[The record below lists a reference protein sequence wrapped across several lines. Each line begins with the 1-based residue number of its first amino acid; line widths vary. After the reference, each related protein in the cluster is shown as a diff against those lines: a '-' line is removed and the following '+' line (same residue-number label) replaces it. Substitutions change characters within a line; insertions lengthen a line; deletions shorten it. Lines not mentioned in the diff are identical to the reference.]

1 MRLTN
6 TDQLKD
12 EISQNLGIDAVA
24 ERLCGVDLMAS
35 GAQFKGLCPLHEEKT
50 PSWQC
55 NPTKGLY
62 YCFGCQQGGDA
73 IDLVRKTR
81 HIGYYEALRVL
92 AAEADIDIQR
102 YERPP
107 TEEEK
112 EREQLEARVERWLD
126 DLRPGAPRV
135 ADANVAAQFG
145 VAVSDSGPDVGL
157 PPGHF
162 QGVVFPYRK
171 PNGKLVGWK
180 TREIDGK
187 KMLGT
192 PRDFAI
198 NGVTLFGIDVA
209 RKHLNNGELVIVE
222 GEYDALACHCAGFKN
237 VVALGGSN
245 FSEAHMELLESIKV
259 RTAIF
264 ALDGDEA
271 GERAGKSIAESWW
284 DNSEVGVKIAT
295 LPEGSDPD
303 EVIAKDPLDFT
314 LAIAAAKSGLE
325 YLLWREWVSEPR
337 VSLSDKLEFVEWIQ
351 TWFGSKLSKI
361 QDQLVM
367 AEVAKWLDL
376 PETEVFD
383 FARSERTNLQATDS
397 ERVVLARCLRDRSYY
412 VAVRQSL
419 SAPDF
424 FMMRHQRI
432 WEILEKLLID
442 GLDFDLTTIKQRA
455 KEGGVSVD
463 YVEQLVALPDA
474 NLDWHEQL
482 ISDLSVR
489 RSARDQVEGFRERI
503 SNVDVPANQT
513 IGDFTHKIT
522 NKALGHNAG
531 AGQLSDQVDSA
542 MDTLHE
548 RMRNPTGVHG
558 LELGSQFPMLSKT
571 LQGFQPRRFVL
582 VSASSG
588 VGKSTLTLQFS
599 AYLALQQSVAV
610 DFISLEMDTD
620 EILFKLASHMTGID
634 GLKVTG
640 GALDEDEARRVE
652 QAMARIRKSP
662 LRIYAPDGMTPSEFL
677 LYARESVL
685 QRRTEA
691 FVIDY
696 AQLMSPDPGM
706 EKATGYEQ
714 LGHFGRV
721 AKMKVARAMDTT
733 VICCAQLRRDAAS
746 KERPTRE
753 DMGDSYQ
760 LVRDADVILIL
771 KENEGSSTV
780 DLWIDKNRQGP
791 GSVLIPTVFERES
804 QTFREAHNASRVP
817 DYRIG
822 E

>member
-209 RKHLNNGELVIVE
+209 RKHLNNGELVLVE

-295 LPEGSDPD
+295 LPEGSDP
-303 EVIAKDPLDFT
+303 
-314 LAIAAAKSGLE
+314 
-325 YLLWREWVSEPR
+325 EP
-337 VSLSDKLEFVEWIQ
+337 
-351 TWFGSKLSKI
+351 
-361 QDQLVM
+361 
-367 AEVAKWLDL
+367 
-376 PETEVFD
+376 
-383 FARSERTNLQATDS
+383 
-397 ERVVLARCLRDRSYY
+397 
-412 VAVRQSL
+412 
-419 SAPDF
+419 
-424 FMMRHQRI
+424 
-432 WEILEKLLID
+432 
-442 GLDFDLTTIKQRA
+442 
-455 KEGGVSVD
+455 
-463 YVEQLVALPDA
+463 
-474 NLDWHEQL
+474 
-482 ISDLSVR
+482 
-489 RSARDQVEGFRERI
+489 
-503 SNVDVPANQT
+503 
-513 IGDFTHKIT
+513 
-522 NKALGHNAG
+522 
-531 AGQLSDQVDSA
+531 
-542 MDTLHE
+542 
-548 RMRNPTGVHG
+548 
-558 LELGSQFPMLSKT
+558 
-571 LQGFQPRRFVL
+571 
-582 VSASSG
+582 
-588 VGKSTLTLQFS
+588 
-599 AYLALQQSVAV
+599 
-610 DFISLEMDTD
+610 
-620 EILFKLASHMTGID
+620 
-634 GLKVTG
+634 
-640 GALDEDEARRVE
+640 
-652 QAMARIRKSP
+652 
-662 LRIYAPDGMTPSEFL
+662 
-677 LYARESVL
+677 
-685 QRRTEA
+685 
-691 FVIDY
+691 
-696 AQLMSPDPGM
+696 
-706 EKATGYEQ
+706 
-714 LGHFGRV
+714 
-721 AKMKVARAMDTT
+721 
-733 VICCAQLRRDAAS
+733 
-746 KERPTRE
+746 
-753 DMGDSYQ
+753 
-760 LVRDADVILIL
+760 
-771 KENEGSSTV
+771 
-780 DLWIDKNRQGP
+780 
-791 GSVLIPTVFERES
+791 
-804 QTFREAHNASRVP
+804 
-817 DYRIG
+817 
-822 E
+822 